1 MKEKAGGV
9 SVAEIGI
16 FSVLETLLET
26 ENNHCLRDKREGKH
40 LQKESG
46 MINYGFTKELNIPY
60 KKVVELVRNSL
71 KKEGFGILTEIDVQG
86 KMKEKLGID
95 MKKYIILG
103 ACNPPNAYKAIL
115 AEKNIGLMLPC
126 NVIVYEKGGKTVLSV
141 IRPTVAMQIVDNL
154 ELQKVAQAV
163 EEQLK
168 KAFDAIK

>member
-1 MKEKAGGV
+1 
-9 SVAEIGI
+9 
-16 FSVLETLLET
+16 
-26 ENNHCLRDKREGKH
+26 
-40 LQKESG
+40 

-60 KKVVELVRNSL
+60 GKVVELVRNSL
-71 KKEGFGILTEIDVQG
+71 KKEEFGILTEIDVQG

-115 AEKNIGLMLPC
+115 AEENIVLMLPC
-126 NVIVYEKGGKTVLSV
+126 NIIVYEKSGKTVLSV

-168 KAFDAIK
+168 KVFDAIK

>member
-1 MKEKAGGV
+1 
-9 SVAEIGI
+9 
-16 FSVLETLLET
+16 
-26 ENNHCLRDKREGKH
+26 
-40 LQKESG
+40 

-60 KKVVELVRNSL
+60 GKVVELVRNSL
-71 KKEGFGILTEIDVQG
+71 KKEEFGILTEIDVQG

-95 MKKYIILG
+95 MNKYIILG

-115 AEKNIGLMLPC
+115 AEENIGLMLPC
-126 NVIVYEKGGKTVLSV
+126 NIIVYEKSGKTVLSV

>member
-1 MKEKAGGV
+1 
-9 SVAEIGI
+9 
-16 FSVLETLLET
+16 
-26 ENNHCLRDKREGKH
+26 
-40 LQKESG
+40 
-46 MINYGFTKELNIPY
+46 MINYGFTKEIDISY
-60 KKVVELVRNSL
+60 ETVIDLVSKAL
-71 KKEGFGILTEIDVQG
+71 KKEGFGILTEIDVQK

-95 MKKYIILG
+95 MNKYIILG

-115 AEKNIGLMLPC
+115 TEANIGLMLPC

-154 ELQKVAQAV
+154 ELQKAAQAV